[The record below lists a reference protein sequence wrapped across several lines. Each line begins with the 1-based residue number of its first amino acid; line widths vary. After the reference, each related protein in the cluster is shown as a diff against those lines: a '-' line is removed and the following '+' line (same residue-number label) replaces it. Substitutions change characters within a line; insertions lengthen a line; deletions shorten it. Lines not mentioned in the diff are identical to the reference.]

1 LRDGPFSVTLA
12 NVPLAKGNPMK
23 RYTLNDRGRMI
34 WIYIPTIILVVL
46 FTATDILEVL
56 VTWIFG

>member
-1 LRDGPFSVTLA
+1 
-12 NVPLAKGNPMK
+12 MK